1 MFIVLKKK
9 SRAGVL
15 LYAVLMMAVFSLVLQ
30 FYLSAQ
36 LSEARLSVAN
46 QENTEAYLIA
56 EWTADIVREEINTT
70 RQKAEFL
77 PSTLKKE
84 QELNA
89 GQLKFP
95 KGSGIQGSIRFSK
108 GQSHYHSDNNQLFV
122 TVTTIADHD
131 FFYAFPLSS
140 VK

>member
-15 LYAVLMMAVFSLVLQ
+15 LYAVLMMVVFSLVLQ

-46 QENTEAYLIA
+46 QENTEAYLMA

-70 RQKAEFL
+70 RQKAEFI

-95 KGSGIQGSIRFSK
+95 KGSGIQGSI
-108 GQSHYHSDNNQLFV
+108 
-122 TVTTIADHD
+122 
-131 FFYAFPLSS
+131 
-140 VK
+140 